1 MLADFTKMNG
11 LIAAVVQD
19 AATAEVLMLGFMNG
33 AALERTLATGEV
45 TFYSR
50 SRDRLW
56 VKGESSGHKLR
67 LRELLL
73 DCDGDA
79 VLVRVVP
86 TGPGVCHEGFRTCF
100 FRKLESADSAVVV
113 GERAFDPAAVYGG
126 TQ

>member
-1 MLADFTKMNG
+1 MVVDFEKMDG
-11 LIAAVVQD
+11 LIPAVVQD
-19 AATAEVLMLGFMNG
+19 AATGEVLMLGYMNG
-33 AALERTLATGEV
+33 AALGNTLATGDV

-67 LRELLL
+67 VQELLV

-79 VLVRVVP
+79 VVARVTPV
-86 TGPGVCHEGFRTCF
+86 GPGVCHEGYRTCF
-100 FRKLESADSAVVV
+100 FRKLGAAESATVI

-126 TQ
+126 TA